1 MENKNIQ
8 YNHDLRSMLSRY
20 ISYGIAYCVL
30 ACLTYIYAESSDA
43 SGMQDFM
50 MALSRSVGLTSA
62 EISITQQ
69 DMSLFMLGNIFG
81 NVPGLVAV
89 GQQTLMANIFRIFNL
104 GIIGFTALTIGYS
117 SVTEVITSSAEGAAM
132 GKKLQQSHYFLIFRQ
147 ITSVAMATPQFS
159 GYSTIQVMMMWVVI
173 QGVYLADVVWLK
185 SAEYVISTQS
195 YAAQLVA
202 VLNSNIPPGS
212 NATALPATNNTALF
226 SDTLPIV
233 TSMYQYTLCASLA
246 PYVPDSMSTIAVMPY
261 TAINIVQNSETKYS
275 MVFPYGCGTLDV
287 KEPSGTAPETV
298 QSLLNVVNSAL
309 SNIVTAISPVV
320 SAMRDSAYPQCLSTL
335 SAGASETDIM
345 TQCKSSA
352 QNNCNVSLTLINT
365 AELLAM
371 QIQTILDGAAQT
383 ASSTTT
389 PAITLQQLYGV
400 GWMGIA
406 TQYYNGVSVLQKST
420 NTFPSIV
427 LRNYLS
433 ATPPGSSPTYAS
445 SVTNDVSAY
454 VNILGL
460 AIPSVP
466 TGYTSGSFDASS
478 NVFCQPLLL
487 PSAAPVAMTTN
498 CDTSDTTTPFMQWYC
513 TTAPAVQKQAAGIVN
528 NMWDNNSPYSNGI
541 FNTLMTTNSS
551 SNPTL
556 DAQMSSYLNQMS
568 SLTENVPTWMAAAP
582 YFWPL
587 MNTFT
592 VATTNAW
599 INTFIN
605 PSSLVAMVTD
615 PIHTFSQFSLFLVQA
630 SMQYIFQ
637 ATSEVAKDMF
647 LFAGSAAGIAIPLA
661 LTSVAVDAVI
671 SLFQENGYILENA
684 CWFPSDFLYPLPVMC
699 LPFFINVII
708 GAILDAVATVGR
720 LIIKIILDTTMGILL
735 QTIQI
740 SIAYKMRFI
749 SLIFFVSVPVLTA
762 ASYFAVY
769 IPMLPVIMYT
779 IAVMGWFIA
788 VIESMIGVPLVL
800 LGMTSMT
807 GNDLLGS
814 AQQTFIMLLSV
825 FIRPVTLVIG
835 FRFGVINLSLFGLV
849 MAIFIVPYL
858 GNLMNNMAIMNI
870 DALSQGIILAI
881 FMLAYLSVFAIVIQL
896 AFGAMFRIPYAVLRW
911 IGAQGVSSGEE
922 EILEQIQSE
931 ARAQINAMAGVFQK
945 MQGGLGRTSGVA
957 HTASN
962 TSAIKH
968 SASKPFESFNEGKGG
983 KSE

>member
-1 MENKNIQ
+1 MKNS
-8 YNHDLRSMLSRY
+8 HRLSAMLSRY
-20 ISYGIAYCVL
+20 ISYGITYCVL
-30 ACLTYIYAESSDA
+30 ACLTYIYAESSDTA
-43 SGMQDFM
+43 GLQDFM
-50 MALSRSVGLTSA
+50 MTLSRSVGLTAA
-62 EISITQQ
+62 ENSITQQ

-81 NVPGLVAV
+81 NVAGLVAS
-89 GQQTLMANIFRIFNL
+89 GQQTLIANIFRIFNL
-104 GIIGFTALTIGYS
+104 GIIGFSALTIGYS
-117 SVTEVITSSAEGAAM
+117 SITEVITSSAEGAAM
-132 GKKLQQSHYFLIFRQ
+132 GKKLQQSQYFLIFRQ
-147 ITSVAMATPQFS
+147 ITSVAMATPQVS
-159 GYSTIQVMMMWVVI
+159 GYSTIQVMMMWIVI

-185 SAEYVISTQS
+185 SAEYVMSADS

-202 VLNSNIPPGS
+202 VLNSNIPLGS
-212 NATALPATNNTALF
+212 NATTLPVTNNTALF
-226 SDTLPIV
+226 SYTLPIV

-246 PYVPDSMSTIAVMPY
+246 PYVPDSMSKIAVMPY
-261 TAINIVQNSETKYS
+261 TAINIVQNSETQYS
-275 MVFPYGCGTLDV
+275 IVFPYGCGTLYV
-287 KEPSGTAPETV
+287 QGPSGTAPETV

-309 SNIVTAISPVV
+309 NNIVTAISPVV
-320 SAMRDSAYPQCLSTL
+320 YAMQDNAYPQCLSTL
-335 SAGASETDIM
+335 SAGASATDIM
-345 TQCKSSA
+345 TQCTSSA
-352 QNNCNVSLTLINT
+352 QNNCNVSLALLDT

-383 ASSTTT
+383 ASSPTT

-427 LRNYLS
+427 LTNYLS
-433 ATPPGSSPTYAS
+433 ATPPGGTPSYAS
-445 SVTNDVSAY
+445 SVTSDVSAY
-454 VNILGL
+454 GNILGL
-460 AIPSVP
+460 GIPSVP

-498 CDTSDTTTPFMQWYC
+498 CDMSDTATPFMQWYC
-513 TTAPAVQKQAAGIVN
+513 TTAPAVQKQAVGVVY
-528 NMWDNNSPYSNGI
+528 NMWNNNSPYFSGI
-541 FNTLMTTNSS
+541 FSSLMITES
-551 SNPTL
+551 SNNQTL
-556 DAQMSSYLNQMS
+556 DTQMSFYLNQMS

-605 PSSLVAMVTD
+605 PNSLVAMVID
-615 PIHTFSQFSLFLVQA
+615 PIHTFSQFSIFLVQA

-637 ATSEVAKDMF
+637 ATSEVAADMF
-647 LFAGSAAGIAIPLA
+647 LFAESAAAATIPLA
-661 LTSVAVDAVI
+661 ITSVMVDGV
-671 SLFQENGYILENA
+671 LTLLQQDGYILRDA
-684 CWFPSDFLYPLPVMC
+684 CFMPADFLFPLPAFC
-699 LPFFINVII
+699 YPFFINII
-708 GAILDAVATVGR
+708 AGLIVVATSTILR
-720 LIIKIILDTTMGILL
+720 LIIKAILDTTMGVLL

-749 SLIFFVSVPVLTA
+749 SLVFFVSVPVLTV

-835 FRFGVINLSLFGLV
+835 FMFGVINLSLFGLV

-858 GNLMNNMAIMNI
+858 GNLMNNMTVMNV
-870 DALSQGIILAI
+870 DALSQGVILAI
-881 FMLAYLSVFAIVIQL
+881 FMVVYLSVFAIVIQL

-931 ARAQINAMAGVFQK
+931 TRAQINAMAGVFQK
-945 MQGGLGRTSGVA
+945 MQGGLGKTSGA
-957 HTASN
+957 AQTASN
-962 TSAIKH
+962 PSAVK
-968 SASKPFESFNEGKGG
+968 SRASEPFQESGSGKGG
-983 KSE
+983 KSK